1 MLHPIRASFLA
12 AALASPGYA
21 HGEPAANPNGEGL
34 WLDTLFASG
43 TRVTYAPGHG
53 MTLSMTGTTD
63 LQLNVSGQVQPQ
75 LRYTWGED
83 VADTT
88 DFALKSAR
96 LRFAGDVQD
105 GAFAYFLQLDAEEG
119 QEGNGNLVDGWVA
132 WQMNDRL
139 RARLGQQKMRSSLQ
153 ADASLS
159 DTDLELGQNALA
171 TRAFAGRRSTGLLL
185 EGKVGN
191 VVQWHAGVM
200 NNSTAAFEF
209 TGTQANDSNE
219 LDFTFGALTSSDQ
232 CTTEGWSEGDLAH
245 TGEAS
250 YIAGVNVLVGNDAF
264 PGAATDN
271 DMLTGNAFLAG
282 KSGRGVAAQAELFAR
297 SDDDGTA
304 TYDSMGFYLQ
314 ASYTMPPGEGTQ
326 WGYVV
331 RASSV
336 DIEQFTMNV
345 GDAAIAP
352 GKASELSVGLNAYY
366 HQHRLKT
373 QMMLT
378 FLNQR
383 PDGGTEVDSTS
394 LDLLFTL
401 MF

>member
-1 MLHPIRASFLA
+1 MLHPIRAGLLA
-12 AALASPGYA
+12 AALASPGFA
-21 HGEPAANPNGEGL
+21 HGEPAASPNGDGL

-63 LQLNVSGQVQPQ
+63 LQLNISGQVQPQ

-96 LRFAGDVQD
+96 LRFAGDVHN
-105 GAFAYFLQLDAEEG
+105 GAVAYFLQFDAEDD
-119 QEGNGNLVDGWVA
+119 QEGNGNLVDGWVS
-132 WQMNDRL
+132 WQVHDRL

-185 EGKVGN
+185 EGKAGN

-209 TGTQANDSNE
+209 TGTQANESNE
-219 LDFTFGALTSSDQ
+219 LDFTFGALISSDH
-232 CTTEGWSEGDLAH
+232 CTTEGWSEGDLSH
-245 TGEAS
+245 TGDAS
-250 YIAGVNVLVGNDAF
+250 YIAGVNVLVGNDAV
-264 PGAATDN
+264 PGGTADN
-271 DMLTGNAFLAG
+271 EMLTGNAFLAG
-282 KSGRGVAAQAELFAR
+282 KSGNGIAAQAELFVR
-297 SDDDGTA
+297 SDDDGTV
-304 TYDSMGFYLQ
+304 TSDSAGFYLQ
-314 ASYTMPPGEGTQ
+314 ASYTMPPGEGAQ

-331 RASSV
+331 RASAV
-336 DIEQFTMNV
+336 DIEQFTMNI
-345 GDAAIAP
+345 GDVAIAP
-352 GKASELSVGLNAYY
+352 GKASELSFGLNAYY
-366 HQHRLKT
+366 DQHRLKT
-373 QMMLT
+373 QLMLT

-383 PDGGTEVDSTS
+383 PDGGAEVDSTS